1 MFSGEVRTSISQT
14 PISIVLAAYNGQTYL
29 SQQLESIFVQLQK
42 GDELIISLDPSTDN
56 TEALVLDFLK
66 THQDQPA
73 HLTFLQGPGKGV
85 IKNFE
90 HALHHVQNSIVV
102 FCDQDDVWL
111 EHKLAR
117 LRQAFQEN
125 PKLQGVVHD
134 AILCDAHLKPIAS
147 SFMDYHHSQKGFLQ
161 NVMRNSFIGCCMA
174 LRKDV
179 IEQSLP
185 FPPIPMHDQF
195 LGLQALR
202 AGEVL
207 FLKEP
212 LIYYRRHENNAS
224 SLHPASLSKQLQ
236 WRLQI
241 LKALQARP
249 IQKSFGVDHLP
260 FKA

>member
-1 MFSGEVRTSISQT
+1 MMTTFSGKAKTTVGQT
-14 PISIVLAAYNGQTYL
+14 PISIVLAAYNGQTYI
-29 SQQLESIFVQLQK
+29 SKQLESILPQLQS
-42 GDELIISLDPSTDN
+42 GDELIISLDPSKDQTKAILIQFFRDYKGKPGY
-56 TEALVLDFLK
+56 LRFLD
-66 THQDQPA
+66 
-73 HLTFLQGPGKGV
+73 GPGQGV

-90 HALHHVQNSIVV
+90 HALKHVQNPIVV
-102 FCDQDDVWL
+102 FCDQDDVWFD
-111 EHKLAR
+111 HKLAR
-117 LRQAFQEN
+117 IRQVFEEN
-125 PKLQGVVHD
+125 PQVQAVLHD
-134 AILCDAHLKPIAS
+134 AIVCDADLQPIAS

-161 NVMRNSFIGCCMA
+161 NLVRNSFIGCCMA
-174 LRKDV
+174 IRKEIID
-179 IEQSLP
+179 QSLP
-185 FPPIPMHDQF
+185 FPSIPMHDQF

-249 IQKSFGVDHLP
+249 IPKR
-260 FKA
+260 